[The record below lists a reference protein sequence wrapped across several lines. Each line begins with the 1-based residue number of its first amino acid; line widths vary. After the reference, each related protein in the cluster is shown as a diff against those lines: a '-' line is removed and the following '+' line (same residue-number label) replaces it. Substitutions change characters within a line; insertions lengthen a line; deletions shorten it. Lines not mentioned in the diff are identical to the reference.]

1 VHHQYVARA
10 HWPSTVDSRV
20 YQLVASP
27 VHHSVPLS
35 QRTIFRVGWS
45 RLLGRLTEALGRWDK
60 VPELPLSWTKI
71 AGPYFGNGLAEL
83 LLDGRTARF
92 SLWHAVSNAD
102 REDRMDHVATLWL

>member
-1 VHHQYVARA
+1 
-10 HWPSTVDSRV
+10 VDSRV

-60 VPELPLSWTKI
+60 VPELPLTWTKI

-102 REDRMDHVATLWL
+102 REDRMDHVTTLWL